1 MCFCSKRTYKILHK
15 TWFLYYVA
23 FLDASKAFDRVNHTK
38 LFSKLLRPLGLVLP
52 KWIIKVLVQWYCNQ
66 SMYVRWGSV
75 FSLTSFLLEWCKTG
89 GIISPL
95 LFNVYIGPKRAEGVT
110 VKATCWLLFSVYGNT
125 VVNHLIYA
133 DVLTYLLHQQRDCKR
148 LSMCV
153 MHMVVII
160 I

>member
-23 FLDASKAFDRVNHTK
+23 FLDESKAFDRVNHTK
-38 LFSKLLRPLGLVLP
+38 LFSKLLRPGVP

-89 GIISPL
+89 GILSPL
-95 LFNVYIGPKRAEGVT
+95 LFNVDVMDREFVYICSSFFIT
-110 VKATCWLLFSVYGNT
+110 YG
-125 VVNHLIYA
+125 
-133 DVLTYLLHQQRDCKR
+133 TYFIARR
-148 LSMCV
+148 R
-153 MHMVVII
+153 
-160 I
+160 